1 MSNHDS
7 GNSDIGAF
15 LAGFV
20 IGGLVG
26 AATALVLAP
35 QSGEETRAQLASR
48 SEELRR
54 AGGER
59 IHQYREMADSALG
72 DAKVRL
78 HETTEQV
85 QERARIVLDEGRSRI
100 ADVSESVKER
110 VTQAKDEIAARVQ
123 RDEPSQE
130 GDAPTTA

>member
-1 MSNHDS
+1 MSNHDN

-35 QSGEETRAQLASR
+35 QSGEETRAQLAAR

-54 AGGER
+54 AGEER
-59 IHQYREMADSALG
+59 LHQYREIADSALD
-72 DAKVRL
+72 DAKTRL
-78 HETTEQV
+78 QETSEQV
-85 QERARIVLDEGRSRI
+85 QERARIVLDEGRNRI
-100 ADVSESVKER
+100 ADVSETVKER
-110 VTQAKDEIAARVQ
+110 VTQAKDEITARVQ
-123 RDEPSQE
+123 RDDAAE
-130 GDAPTTA
+130 GDASTTA